1 MGSFTYISSWKLS
14 TSDPEDGRIFSQSF
28 TWHFFKINSA
38 SLFVTV
44 SDSILWTIKKTH
56 NNNKKNTVGL
66 QATLKLKCFDN
77 RNMFYIL
84 QCQVRI
90 LPPPITNIFIIR

>member
-28 TWHFFKINSA
+28 TWHFFEINSA

-44 SDSILWTIKKTH
+44 SDSILWTIKK
-56 NNNKKNTVGL
+56 KKFVGL

-77 RNMFYIL
+77 QNIFYIL

-90 LPPPITNIFIIR
+90 VSPPITNISIIR